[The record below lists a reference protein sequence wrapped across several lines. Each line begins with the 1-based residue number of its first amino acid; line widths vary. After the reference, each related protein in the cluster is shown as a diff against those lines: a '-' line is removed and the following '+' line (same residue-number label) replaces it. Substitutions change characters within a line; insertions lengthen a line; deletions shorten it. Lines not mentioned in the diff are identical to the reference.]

1 MFRCL
6 VVCVFRVEFSCWPKN
21 LGGRHLDSGPTACQ
35 MCSSPDGAARRKAR
49 DSFSIVVNF
58 DQSGSRSSG
67 KMPDD
72 TKSAAGAIAVALR
85 LSARCVIVL
94 LLEGDC
100 HIELQ
105 LEGDHNVGRFDKAA
119 G

>member
-1 MFRCL
+1 VRFSSL
-6 VVCVFRVEFSCWPKN
+6 VGRKISAAGTSIVVPPRGKCVLR
-21 LGGRHLDSGPTACQ
+21 A
-35 MCSSPDGAARRKAR
+35 MARRKAR

-72 TKSAAGAIAVALR
+72 TKTAAGAIAVALQ

-105 LEGDHNVGRFDKAA
+105 LEGDHNVGRFD
-119 G
+119 

>member
-1 MFRCL
+1 
-6 VVCVFRVEFSCWPKN
+6 
-21 LGGRHLDSGPTACQ
+21 
-35 MCSSPDGAARRKAR
+35 MCSSRDGAARRRSR

-58 DQSGSRSSG
+58 DQSGFRSSG
-67 KMPDD
+67 KMRNEMN
-72 TKSAAGAIAVALR
+72 TAASAMAVALR
-85 LSARCVIVL
+85 LSARRVIFICP

-105 LEGDHNVGRFDKAA
+105 LEGDRDVGQFDKAA